1 VLVTG
6 ETGTGKEVI
15 AGLIHGLSPRAE
27 GPFVKMNCAAL
38 PETLLESELFGHEKG
53 AFTGADR
60 QRMGRFEQAHGGT
73 LFLDE
78 IGDMAP
84 STQAKL
90 LRVLQDKEFT
100 RVGGTRPLKAD
111 VRIIAATHRELEREI
126 AAGRFRDDLF
136 FRLNVIRIPMPA
148 LRERPDD
155 VEALAVHF
163 AAQFARE
170 LGRPERRLSAAALAR
185 LREHRWPGNVRE
197 LRNVI
202 ERAVLLADGDRIEPA
217 DVEVSE
223 APELP
228 AATDSAERG
237 LSMRD
242 AERALVLSALRRS
255 GFVQKDAAALLG
267 VSRRKLNYMVQRMGI
282 RHPSWRRNR
291 PEAVADAP
299 DEVAELSVRSSSG

>member
-1 VLVTG
+1 
-6 ETGTGKEVI
+6 
-15 AGLIHGLSPRAE
+15 
-27 GPFVKMNCAAL
+27 
-38 PETLLESELFGHEKG
+38 
-53 AFTGADR
+53 
-60 QRMGRFEQAHGGT
+60 
-73 LFLDE
+73 
-78 IGDMAP
+78 MAP
-84 STQAKL
+84 ATQAKL

-100 RVGGTRPLKAD
+100 RVGGTRPMKAD
-111 VRIIAATHRELEREI
+111 VRIVAATHRDLETEI

-136 FRLNVIRIPMPA
+136 FRLNVIRIAMPP

-163 AAQFARE
+163 AAEFARE
-170 LGRPERRLSAAALAR
+170 LGRTERRLSAAALAR
-185 LREHRWPGNVRE
+185 LRAHRWPGNVRE

-202 ERAVLLADGDRIEPA
+202 ERAVLLADGERIEAA

-228 AATDSAERG
+228 VANESGERA

-242 AERALVLSALRRS
+242 AERNLVLSALRRS

-291 PEAVADAP
+291 PEP
-299 DEVAELSVRSSSG
+299 DGVPAEEPAELEAG